1 MISYQQAKKILK
13 DAKIEIYDEY
23 ITVKNSLNRVVAKDI
38 LSPSNHP
45 MENNAAFD
53 GFAVNST
60 DTKKVSKKNSKYF
73 KIVGSLPAG
82 AKPLTKKINK
92 FETVEIMTGGIISK
106 PFDSI
111 IPIENIVFFPNKK
124 NAKSILINKK
134 IQKYSHVRFKGSDY
148 QKGKVIV
155 KKGTIIQS
163 KHILA
168 LKTLGVKKIRVKK
181 KINILFFSTGNE
193 ISNSEKIKG
202 WQVRNSNSNYIES
215 VKENFLF
222 NFKNGGILRDNH
234 ENIFKLKIDRMI
246 KSKIDIIITSGA
258 VSAGKF
264 DYIPKI
270 VRKFKTS
277 HYFKSAKIRPGKPI
291 LFAKIKQKII
301 FGLPGNPISSAA
313 CFRFFVYPYL
323 ENILEIDQ
331 EKPLRAIL
339 KNSFV
344 KKKEFTRFIKSKLT
358 TTSNGKLEVE
368 LLPGQES
375 FKINSFTRSNVW
387 SVLPRGKKS
396 FKKGQIIDCFL
407 TNQSNKIL
415 I

>member
-1 MISYQQAKKILK
+1 M
-13 DAKIEIYDEY
+13 
-23 ITVKNSLNRVVAKDI
+23 
-38 LSPSNHP
+38 
-45 MENNAAFD
+45 
-53 GFAVNST
+53 
-60 DTKKVSKKNSKYF
+60 
-73 KIVGSLPAG
+73 PAG
-82 AKPLTKKINK
+82 SKPLTKKINK

-124 NAKSILINKK
+124 NAKSILISKK
-134 IQKYSHVRFKGSDY
+134 IKKYSHVRFKGSDY

-155 KKGTIIQS
+155 KKGTILQS
-163 KHILA
+163 KHIA

-215 VKENFLF
+215 IKENFLF
-222 NFKNGGILRDNH
+222 NFKNGGILRDKH

-277 HYFKSAKIRPGKPI
+277 HYFKSVKIRPGKPI
-291 LFAKIKQKII
+291 LFAKIKQ
-301 FGLPGNPISSAA
+301 N
-313 CFRFFVYPYL
+313 
-323 ENILEIDQ
+323 
-331 EKPLRAIL
+331 
-339 KNSFV
+339 
-344 KKKEFTRFIKSKLT
+344 
-358 TTSNGKLEVE
+358 
-368 LLPGQES
+368 
-375 FKINSFTRSNVW
+375 
-387 SVLPRGKKS
+387 
-396 FKKGQIIDCFL
+396 
-407 TNQSNKIL
+407 
-415 I
+415 